1 MEDIV
6 HYKLKLFSGICW
18 NVNNMIGS
26 GIFITPAIVWRAMGS
41 PGAALLV
48 WIGGGIIAMC
58 GSLCFVELGLR
69 FSRNGGE
76 AEYLREAF
84 PHPWNLASYLFSFTL
99 IFSARAGTIGALSQ
113 AFAQYFWIATFSP
126 FVTID
131 DRCDLNREL
140 YNTWKDLAFWRL
152 TLIALIALLTTTMI
166 NVYSSRIADCINKTL
181 AIIKILTVLTIAII
195 GFTKIKNS
203 TNWNDSFKRTD
214 ETDRNIKISDFTTA
228 LVAVSFSYSGYNNL
242 NYSLN
247 EFDDPNRNLIHN
259 NTISVG
265 IVGVLYVLANVA
277 FISVVDYDSTNNS
290 VIVLYFANGILTI
303 AIIGFTKIKNSTNW
317 NDSFKRTDETDRN
330 IKISDFTT
338 ALVAVSFSYSGYNNL
353 NYSLNEF
360 DDPNRNLIHNNTI
373 SVGIV
378 GVLYVLANVAF
389 ISVVDYDSTNNSVI
403 VLYFANGIL
412 GSVFGK
418 ILSLFVALSAFGT
431 LGSLI
436 WSGSRVIATAG
447 YRRYFPVFSDKLKEI
462 GQRGTLKNALLFQ
475 CVLSAIVIV
484 LVGAHPNS
492 FQVLYSMAQYT
503 SWLFYGI
510 IGIGLISIRLR
521 NRNFEFKVWWIAI
534 FIFIACSLCITIVSF
549 VETSDS
555 KDDCSIPK
563 VSNYLPNG
571 ISLGLLVIGFISWI
585 FYWRKARSIEDEDQI
600 I

>member
-1 MEDIV
+1 MD
-6 HYKLKLFSGICW
+6 HHRLKLFSGICW

-26 GIFITPAIVWRAMGS
+26 
-41 PGAALLV
+41 GAALLV

-58 GSLCFVELGLR
+58 GSLCFVDLGVK
-69 FSRNGGE
+69 FPRNGGE

-84 PHPWNLASYLFSFTL
+84 PRSRNFASYLFSFTL

-126 FVTID
+126 FVTIE

-166 NVYSSRIADCINKTL
+166 NVYSSRIADCINQSL

-203 TNWNDSFKRTD
+203 NIWSDAFKRTD
-214 ETDRNIKISDFTTA
+214 GTDRSIKISDFTTALVASLAIIKILTVLTIAIIGFTKIKNSNIWSDAFKRTDGTDRSIKISDFTTA
-228 LVAVSFSYSGYNNL
+228 LVAVSFSYNGYNNL

-247 EFDDPNRNLIHN
+247 EFDDPNRNLIYN

-277 FISVVDYDSTNNS
+277 FISVVDYN
-290 VIVLYFANGILTI
+290 
-303 AIIGFTKIKNSTNW
+303 
-317 NDSFKRTDETDRN
+317 
-330 IKISDFTT
+330 
-338 ALVAVSFSYSGYNNL
+338 
-353 NYSLNEF
+353 
-360 DDPNRNLIHNNTI
+360 
-373 SVGIV
+373 
-378 GVLYVLANVAF
+378 
-389 ISVVDYDSTNNSVI
+389 STNNSVI

-447 YRRYFPVFSDKLKEI
+447 YRRYFPVFSDRLGETSQHGI
-462 GQRGTLKNALLFQ
+462 PINALLFQ

-510 IGIGLISIRLR
+510 IGIGLILIRRR
-521 NRNFEFKVWWIAI
+521 NNESGFQWWTVIS
-534 FIFIACSLCITIVSF
+534 IFIACSLYITVVSF
-549 VETSDS
+549 VGTNDSEDPSDS
-555 KDDCSIPK
+555 CSVPK
-563 VSNYLPNG
+563 VSYYLTNG
-571 ISLGLLVIGFISWI
+571 ISLGFLVIGFISWI
-585 FYWRKARSIEDEDQI
+585 TLYYWRNDNSNPKETIGLGPIRNDNSNPRETIGLGPIRAQNEDLI
-600 I
+600 MI